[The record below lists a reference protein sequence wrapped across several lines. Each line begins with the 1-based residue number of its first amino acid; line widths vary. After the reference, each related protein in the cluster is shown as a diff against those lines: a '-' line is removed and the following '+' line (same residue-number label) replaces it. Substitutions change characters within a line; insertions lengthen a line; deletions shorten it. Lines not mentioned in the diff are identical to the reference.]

1 MFVRGTAKCVF
12 QNLYALGNNYS
23 DNTMQ
28 KIDTPVNSVFGDTDI
43 NTSEALSKYALS
55 GFVQSVY
62 LSSLDPNT
70 PPKQN
75 IYFEEFGTIMRE
87 AAYFDIKYEKAYPS
101 FRSLLVPT
109 INRVK
114 SYVISNFM
122 PTAYGAEFLIFN
134 ATDSTISLAD
144 DSVNYLQI
152 SGITFTQGSQNRL
165 TVDQYFNK
173 KGELSNTQYTTSTII
188 ESPLKI
194 KQSFNDIKFSRQ
206 KYGMLEF
213 SLDAPYIQSHDDA
226 DDLMGWLL
234 SKVTTPR
241 KAVGIDLFG
250 MPTVQLGDIVEV
262 DYTNNDSNEVISSS
276 SRFVVYNIE
285 YSKSVQGPSMTVY
298 LSEVI

>member
-1 MFVRGTAKCVF
+1 
-12 QNLYALGNNYS
+12 
-23 DNTMQ
+23 
-28 KIDTPVNSVFGDTDI
+28 
-43 NTSEALSKYALS
+43 
-55 GFVQSVY
+55 

-241 KAVGIDLFG
+241 KAVGINLFG